1 MKKIILLF
9 FILVS
14 IFTFEASSKDN
25 GQRAAVVKSHA
36 HEYEDGICTICGL
49 MCSHSTIINDECTV
63 CHMIINTQCRHHFS
77 DGICMR
83 CGYECPHDFEKCNQ
97 RCTICGYVREHN
109 YVDGEFIYCGDKMNY
124 ETGTLNS
131 KYKTKV
137 ADDEAGS
144 VEKVVFQSY
153 DYANNCAFENTFF
166 VYLPNSYYKDTTKEY
181 NVIYLLHGSGENAA
195 YWLAQLSYK
204 GGYTEATKILLDN
217 LHKNQECE
225 ETIVVTPTFN
235 LNKSAN
241 FHKELINNIMIE
253 CESRYRT
260 KAGLYNKNK
269 DEIKAEDFISSR
281 DYRAFAGL
289 SHGSKIAWTIMAY
302 DLPYFAYF
310 GMFSGGLIDLTYLH
324 TDLTNTLEETEYDI
338 KFAYN
343 ACATNDSLYSDH
355 RSAYNYFMNI
365 NGKLREDNTCFVDKG
380 SLGHTYNTW
389 LSDLYN
395 CMTLVFFKYN

>member
-1 MKKIILLF
+1 MKKIKPLIFLLF
-9 FILVS
+9 ILSIFFLVS
-14 IFTFEASSKDN
+14 CKKEE
-25 GQRAAVVKSHA
+25 QEVKRHE
-36 HEYEDGICTICGL
+36 HEYEDGICIKCGY
-49 MCSHSTIINDECTV
+49 MCPHDVIINNKCEACGKGID
-63 CHMIINTQCRHHFS
+63 ISCRHQFA
-77 DGICMR
+77 GGKCVI
-83 CGYECPHDFEKCNQ
+83 CGYECPHDIEKCNQ
-97 RCTICGYVREHN
+97 RCSKCGYVREHD
-109 YVDGEFIYCGDKMNY
+109 YVNGECIYCGDKMNY

-153 DYANNCAFENTFF
+153 DYTNNCAFENTFF

-204 GGYTEATKILLDN
+204 GGYTEATKVLLDN

-241 FHKELINNIMIE
+241 FHKELINNIMVE
-253 CESRYRT
+253 CESKYRT

-269 DEIKAEDFISSR
+269 NEIKSEDFISSR

-289 SHGSKIAWTIMAY
+289 SYGSKIAWTIMAY
-302 DLPYFAYF
+302 DLPYFAYY

-324 TDLTNTLEETEYDI
+324 TDLTNTLKNTEYDI

-355 RSAYNYFMNI
+355 KSAYNYFMNI

-395 CMTLVFFKYN
+395 CMSLVFFKYNE